1 MRRALGKGL
10 IQLMGE
16 ESEAAPTAIS
26 TDAIRPNSQQPRRR
40 FGEEG
45 LAELAQ
51 SIREVGMLLPL
62 IVRPVSE
69 GRYELI
75 AGERRLRAAK
85 LAGLSEVPVIVR
97 SASAQDSL
105 EIALIENVQRE
116 DITAVERAHA
126 FRQLADK
133 FGLSQELIAQKVGKS
148 RAAVANTL
156 RILKLPEE
164 MQLAISDGSV
174 TEGHAR
180 ALLMTD
186 GAVRRQLL
194 FDRIVKDGLSVR
206 EAERIARGDDHPS
219 ATVTDSDAPT
229 NGKPARASRFKDPNW
244 KALEAGL
251 SEYFGT
257 PVSLETAD
265 VGGKMVVEFY
275 SDDDLQRILDII
287 GVRL

>member
-1 MRRALGKGL
+1 M
-10 IQLMGE
+10 
-16 ESEAAPTAIS
+16 
-26 TDAIRPNSQQPRRR
+26 QQ
-40 FGEEG
+40 
-45 LAELAQ
+45 
-51 SIREVGMLLPL
+51 
-62 IVRPVSE
+62 
-69 GRYELI
+69 
-75 AGERRLRAAK
+75 
-85 LAGLSEVPVIVR
+85 
-97 SASAQDSL
+97 
-105 EIALIENVQRE
+105 
-116 DITAVERAHA
+116 
-126 FRQLADK
+126 
-133 FGLSQELIAQKVGKS
+133 
-148 RAAVANTL
+148 
-156 RILKLPEE
+156 
-164 MQLAISDGSV
+164 AISDGSV

-186 GAVRRQLL
+186 GAVRRQVL

-229 NGKPARASRFKDPNW
+229 NGKPAGASRFKDPNW

-257 PVSLETAD
+257 PVSLETAN